1 MNANAIDTEKLLRQV
16 ITSVVQLPP
25 NDLLVVYETIA
36 DLKQKESQKPP
47 LTAAEILA
55 RAKAHAEE
63 MKHLSHEEAVQRF
76 IDAMDRIRDD
86 AIAKGT
92 AIEGE
97 WEQA

>member
-1 MNANAIDTEKLLRQV
+1 MNTNAIDTEKLLRQV
-16 ITSVVQLPP
+16 ITSVAQLPP

-36 DLKQKESQKPP
+36 DLKQKEKQKPP
-47 LTAAEILA
+47 LTSAEILA
-55 RAKAHAEE
+55 RAKARAEE

-76 IDAMDRIRDD
+76 IDAMDRIRED

-97 WEQA
+97 WESD